1 MTATISPALDTSTV
15 GAIQRR
21 IVLVLAAAQVL
32 GGVGVA
38 TGAAVGALLAADM
51 ASDSFSGLASAAS
64 VTGAALIAIPVSRVM
79 DAHGRRPGLMLA
91 YAIGICGALTTVIG
105 ATRGLVSACPA
116 RPGRDR
122 RRHDRHAP
130 VPLRRDRPGESRAP
144 RPRPVDCGLGN
155 DIRLSP
161 RPESR
166 LADGPVRR
174 DDRRTLARRA
184 VSAHHVRVVHLCL

>member
-1 MTATISPALDTSTV
+1 MREPMQVTTAPTLDSGTL

-51 ASDSFSGLASAAS
+51 SSDSFSGLASAAS

-91 YAIGICGALTTVIG
+91 YAIGICGALTTVI
-105 ATRGLVSACPA
+105 
-116 RPGRDR
+116 
-122 RRHDRHAP
+122 
-130 VPLRRDRPGESRAP
+130 
-144 RPRPVDCGLGN
+144 
-155 DIRLSP
+155 
-161 RPESR
+161 
-166 LADGPVRR
+166 
-174 DDRRTLARRA
+174 
-184 VSAHHVRVVHLCL
+184 